1 LDLETPASSN
11 TNWVYVGSGSSL
23 NAGEGF
29 TMKGTCSTNTNIVT
43 GSQNNPGSNQR
54 YDFRGKP
61 NDGTIAISM
70 RVEMVLTGNPYPS
83 AIDLSAFY

>member
-1 LDLETPASSN
+1 
-11 TNWVYVGSGSSL
+11 L

-29 TMKGTCSTNTNIVT
+29 NERDLQANTNIVT

-61 NDGTIAISM
+61 NDGQLPFQLREIGSN
-70 RVEMVLTGNPYPS
+70 R
-83 AIDLSAFY
+83 